1 MRKLAAV
8 VLALAMGIPTS
19 FASVHVMNTTKGV
32 RLTILPVMGATK
44 EEEPTPKG
52 RVRVSPVAVNKA
64 TPSRQIAHGAKD
76 VKTRQTST
84 RHKSPK
90 PSARNKG

>member
-1 MRKLAAV
+1 MRKLAAA
-8 VLALAMGIPTS
+8 ALAFLIVIPAS
-19 FASVHVMNTTKGV
+19 FASAHVMNTTKGV
-32 RLTILPVMGATK
+32 RLTILPVMGAK
-44 EEEPTPKG
+44 REEEPIPKG
-52 RVRVSPVAVNKA
+52 KVRVSPVAVNKA

-76 VKTRQTST
+76 TKTRQTSV